1 MTAAFAFHE
10 PQPVID
16 DGDEGLPI
24 VAVYPAG
31 AAYLVTHHADGL
43 VTVILPSG
51 DTGDSLEST
60 FPETVGSFVEAAAPS
75 PATVIGY
82 REAAA
87 LYPRLISDEDLEDY
101 DAAVAALLG

>member
-60 FPETVGSFVEAAAPS
+60 FRRRSDPS
-75 PATVIGY
+75 LKRQRHHPRRSSATGK
-82 REAAA
+82 
-87 LYPRLISDEDLEDY
+87 RLPCTL
-101 DAAVAALLG
+101 A